1 MKHRFTVF
9 VVVLGLALPLGAE
22 FKPDGRR
29 ALEHVKF
36 LCRPEL
42 KGRQSGTPEYR
53 KAARY
58 VADRMKEYG
67 LRPGGDSGTYL
78 QEVPLKDWRGFV
90 PPAKLEIVSPEAR
103 AFVPGWN
110 RDFTP
115 LYGTGSG
122 KVEAG
127 LAFAG
132 FGIAAGKSG
141 WDDYA
146 GLTVKGRVVLV
157 LPGAPASMDK
167 EAAKAWSLETKVKA
181 AVERGAVGLI
191 EMNVAAPGDSL
202 RSPRFGASLGKNV
215 APKGFIVMRAGTWF
229 CDEAFYD
236 AGRGWRYP
244 LSEILRLG
252 KPRSSLLP
260 TRVRMEAHFVIE
272 DRGAPNV
279 LGIWPGSDPVLKSE
293 ALVIGAHLDHLGV
306 GIDGRVY
313 PGADDNASGVA
324 AMLETARAL
333 KAGGFR
339 PARTIVFAAWAGEEI
354 GARGSRYYVDHPA
367 VPLAK
372 TAAYLNLDMVGTG
385 GNDLSVGGMSE
396 FAEFFRMVKG
406 FLDPDLQ
413 AVLRDRPHYKGSD
426 HASFLRKGV
435 TAISLRTGKPLT
447 DRLDDE
453 HPEYHRPGDLAAEIS
468 PEALERAAR
477 YHVRA
482 LAGLADART
491 NMFDPLT
498 HANFV
503 HRDAFVA
510 DLHCDTIGRA
520 LEGEDLGRD
529 LDHGHIDIPK
539 LKRGGVDLQVFACF
553 VGAPDSEEEKHTA
566 AKRAFDMIEA
576 VHKLVADHPKDLA
589 LVLSPGD
596 VSNLQ
601 DEAKTGA
608 FISIEGGYAI
618 EDDLSLLDAFYR
630 SGVRLMT
637 LTHWTHT
644 DWADA
649 SGDPK
654 PTFGGLTDFGKK
666 VVAEMNRLGM
676 IIDVSH
682 AADSTFWDVIKLTK
696 APIVASHSC
705 CRALSDYHRNMTDD
719 MLKALAKNG
728 GVIGINFAPGFI
740 NAEQMKKEETV
751 YREVAR
757 KFGIGEGRMDW
768 RGVDPKVRE
777 AAEAEIKSRLDEL
790 HKTLPP
796 VDVKALVDHIEHAV
810 KVMGAD
816 HVGLGS
822 DFDGIGSTPVG
833 LENAGMLPNI
843 TKEMLR
849 RGMKEEDV
857 RKVLGGNFLRV
868 FEQVAAAAEKK

>member
-1 MKHRFTVF
+1 
-9 VVVLGLALPLGAE
+9 
-22 FKPDGRR
+22 
-29 ALEHVKF
+29 
-36 LCRPEL
+36 
-42 KGRQSGTPEYR
+42 
-53 KAARY
+53 
-58 VADRMKEYG
+58 
-67 LRPGGDSGTYL
+67 
-78 QEVPLKDWRGFV
+78 
-90 PPAKLEIVSPEAR
+90 
-103 AFVPGWN
+103 
-110 RDFTP
+110 
-115 LYGTGSG
+115 
-122 KVEAG
+122 
-127 LAFAG
+127 
-132 FGIAAGKSG
+132 
-141 WDDYA
+141 
-146 GLTVKGRVVLV
+146 
-157 LPGAPASMDK
+157 
-167 EAAKAWSLETKVKA
+167 
-181 AVERGAVGLI
+181 
-191 EMNVAAPGDSL
+191 
-202 RSPRFGASLGKNV
+202 
-215 APKGFIVMRAGTWF
+215 
-229 CDEAFYD
+229 
-236 AGRGWRYP
+236 
-244 LSEILRLG
+244 
-252 KPRSSLLP
+252 
-260 TRVRMEAHFVIE
+260 
-272 DRGAPNV
+272 
-279 LGIWPGSDPVLKSE
+279 
-293 ALVIGAHLDHLGV
+293 
-306 GIDGRVY
+306 
-313 PGADDNASGVA
+313 
-324 AMLETARAL
+324 
-333 KAGGFR
+333 
-339 PARTIVFAAWAGEEI
+339 
-354 GARGSRYYVDHPA
+354 
-367 VPLAK
+367 
-372 TAAYLNLDMVGTG
+372 
-385 GNDLSVGGMSE
+385 
-396 FAEFFRMVKG
+396 
-406 FLDPDLQ
+406 
-413 AVLRDRPHYKGSD
+413 
-426 HASFLRKGV
+426 
-435 TAISLRTGKPLT
+435 
-447 DRLDDE
+447 
-453 HPEYHRPGDLAAEIS
+453 
-468 PEALERAAR
+468 
-477 YHVRA
+477 
-482 LAGLADART
+482 
-491 NMFDPLT
+491 
-498 HANFV
+498 
-503 HRDAFVA
+503 
-510 DLHCDTIGRA
+510 
-520 LEGEDLGRD
+520 
-529 LDHGHIDIPK
+529 
-539 LKRGGVDLQVFACF
+539 
-553 VGAPDSEEEKHTA
+553 
-566 AKRAFDMIEA
+566 
-576 VHKLVADHPKDLA
+576 VADHPKDLA